1 MQQVTRLFDIP
12 YYQRE
17 TFNLDK
23 ALATKRN
30 GQWDA
35 TSTET
40 LIEQI
45 NTVSRGL
52 LWLGVKPDDKIA
64 LISMTN
70 RTEWC
75 VMDYGILQVGAQNV
89 PIYPTI
95 TEEEYEYILNH
106 SQTRFAFVSC
116 QEVFHKIS
124 SIADKVPS
132 LQGVYSFDELAVCK
146 NWKELLELGADD
158 SNQDEVERR
167 MAAVKPKM
175 MATLIYTSGT
185 TGRPKGVMLSHNNI
199 VSNVHACSERVP
211 LDAGAAN
218 ALSFLPVCHIFER
231 MLLYIYQ
238 YHGVTI
244 HFAESM
250 DTILENLQEV
260 KPDIISAVPRL
271 LEKFYDAIMAKAA
284 ELNPLRRRVFN
295 WALDLGMQY
304 EPYDANGPRYERK
317 LALARRIVFSKW
329 KAAFGGN
336 LDYIV
341 SGSAALQPRLVRIF
355 NAADLKVMEGYGLT
369 ETSPVVTSSVE
380 EGEGFRIGTVGRPID
395 GTQVKIAEDGEI
407 LVKGPQVM
415 MGYYKD
421 PEMTAQVLNNGWFHT
436 GDLGEMDEDGFLK
449 ITGRKKE
456 LFKTS
461 GGKYVAPQLLENRLK
476 QSRFIEQVM
485 VIGEGQKM
493 PAALIQPEFEFVR
506 SWAERHEIELGD
518 DEDVVRNPQVIE
530 RIQQEIDKANE
541 EFAKWEKVKQFRL
554 TADEWTP
561 DAGHLTP
568 TLKLRRKVIQEKY
581 AELYNDIYADKV
593 MQ

>member
-1 MQQVTRLFDIP
+1 MQQVSRLFDIP

-17 TFNLDK
+17 IYNLQR
-23 ALATKRN
+23 ALVTKRD
-30 GQWDA
+30 GQWVA
-35 TSTET
+35 TSTES
-40 LIEQI
+40 LIEQANAI
-45 NTVSRGL
+45 SRGL
-52 LWLGVKPDDKIA
+52 LRLDVQPDDKIA

-75 VMDYGILQVGAQNV
+75 VMDYGILQVGAQDV

-95 TEEEYEYILNH
+95 TEDEYEYILNH
-106 SQTRFAFVSC
+106 SQTKYAFVSC
-116 QEVFHKIS
+116 QEVFQKINA
-124 SIADKVPS
+124 IADKVPS
-132 LQGVYSFDELAVCK
+132 LKGIYSFDELTGCQH
-146 NWKELLELGADD
+146 WSELLELGADD

-167 MAAVKPKM
+167 KAAVKPGM

-185 TGRPKGVMLSHNNI
+185 TGRPKGVMLSHQNI

-211 LDAGAAN
+211 LEAGTAN

-238 YHGVTI
+238 YHGVSI

-250 DTILENLQEV
+250 DSILENLQEV

-271 LEKFYDAIMAKAA
+271 LEKFYDAIMSKAG
-284 ELNPLRRRVFN
+284 ELRPLRRRVFQ
-295 WALDLGMQY
+295 WAVDIGMKY
-304 EPYDANGPRYERK
+304 EPYGANGSRYERK

-336 LDYIV
+336 LDYII

-369 ETSPVVTSSVE
+369 ETSPVVTSSAE
-380 EGEGFRIGTVGRPID
+380 QDGGFRIGSVGRPID
-395 GTQVKIAEDGEI
+395 GTEVKIAADGEI

-421 PEMTAQVLNNGWFHT
+421 PDMTAEVLKDGWFHT
-436 GDLGEMDEDGFLK
+436 GDLGQFDEDGFLK

-476 QSRFIEQVM
+476 QSPFIEQVM

-493 PAALIQPEFEFVR
+493 PAALIQPEFEHVR
-506 SWAERHEIELGD
+506 HWAQRHEIELGD
-518 DEDVVRNPQVIE
+518 NHELVRNPQVIE
-530 RIQQEIDKANE
+530 RIQQEVDEANA

-554 TADEWTP
+554 TADAWTS

-568 TLKLRRKVIQEKY
+568 TLKLRRDVIQAKY
-581 AELYNDIYADKV
+581 VDLYNDIYADKV
-593 MQ
+593 IQ